1 MYLSD
6 IGFEEAVLLWKRS
19 ISPSLA
25 REIALHPVSTK
36 FGRQEVKL
44 TNHLANLSQDSCEQ
58 MCKILLRVFRGLSW
72 KWMYLSNLWACKH
85 GFYKDDSFQGFPKL
99 FRE

>member
-25 REIALHPVSTK
+25 REIALHPVCTK

-44 TNHLANLSQDSCEQ
+44 TNHLANLSQDSCER
-58 MCKILLRVFRGLSW
+58 MCADQIVVE
-72 KWMYLSNLWACKH
+72 
-85 GFYKDDSFQGFPKL
+85 GFSRSFLEVNVPKQFVSL
-99 FRE
+99 